1 MWLKHPEKNWARFM
15 KKTNG
20 LADLLPITRRQHLAG
35 LLPAFAALAM
45 VGRARAEEWD
55 DLTTA
60 LQALEKKEG
69 GRLGVHVLDTGNGSQ
84 RGNRA
89 DELFA
94 LCSTFKFVL
103 AAAIL
108 QRHDTGS
115 VSLDRALDV
124 TKADIVPNSP
134 VTEKMVGKTM
144 TVGELCHATMTTS
157 DNAAANILLRALGG
171 PEPITAFLRSIGDT
185 VTRLDRAEPHM
196 NNADVDKGD
205 IRDTTSPAAM
215 AVTMQAIVL
224 GDVLTP
230 ASRETIISWLK
241 AAVTGKTRLKAGFPK
256 DWITGDK
263 TGTGEDGPTNDIAI
277 TWPPGRAPLIVTV
290 YYDRKGS
297 TMAKDA
303 AVIAEVGRIVGRLG

>member
-1 MWLKHPEKNWARFM
+1 M

-55 DLTTA
+55 DLTAA
-60 LQALEKKEG
+60 LAALEKKEG
-69 GRLGVHVLDTGNGSQ
+69 GRLGVHVIDTGNGSQ

-108 QRHDTGS
+108 QRFDAGS
-115 VSLDRALDV
+115 LSLE
-124 TKADIVPNSP
+124 KAILISKDDIVGYSP

-144 TVGELCHATMTTS
+144 TIAELCKATVSES
-157 DNAAANILLRALGG
+157 DNPSANLLLREIDG
-171 PEPITAFLRSIGDT
+171 PESVTAFLRGLGDS
-185 VTRLDRAEPHM
+185 VTRLDRYEPHM
-196 NNADVDKGD
+196 NNPNVAAGD
-205 IRDTTSPAAM
+205 TRDTTSPAAM
-215 AVTMQAIVL
+215 ATTMQTIVL
-224 GDVLTP
+224 GDVLT
-230 ASRETIISWLK
+230 ASSREMITGWLK
-241 AAVTGKTRLKAGFPK
+241 ATVTGPDRLRKGLPS
-256 DWITGDK
+256 DWPMGHK

-290 YYDRKGS
+290 YYDRTGR
-297 TMAKDA
+297 TMKENAT
-303 AVIAEVGRIVGRLG
+303 ILAEVGRIVGRLG